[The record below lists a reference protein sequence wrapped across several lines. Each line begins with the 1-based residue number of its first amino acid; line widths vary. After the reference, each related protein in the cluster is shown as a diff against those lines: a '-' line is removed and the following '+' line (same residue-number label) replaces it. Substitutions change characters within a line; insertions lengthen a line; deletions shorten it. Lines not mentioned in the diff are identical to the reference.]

1 MVRQLCVLAA
11 VCGVGLF
18 AGPAYAASCA
28 DRDTVVQR
36 LQSQYDEMFSAGGLQ
51 TIRNKQ
57 TLVEVW
63 SSQKTGTFTVML
75 TTPDGVACVVATGT
89 DWHQIN
95 AEDIPQGSES

>member
-1 MVRQLCVLAA
+1 MVRQLCVVAA
-11 VCGVGLF
+11 VCGVGVL
-18 AGPAYAASCA
+18 AHPAYAASCA

-75 TTPDGVACVVATGT
+75 TTPDGGACVVATGT
-89 DWHQIN
+89 DWHQIA
-95 AEDIPQGSES
+95 AEDVPQGSES